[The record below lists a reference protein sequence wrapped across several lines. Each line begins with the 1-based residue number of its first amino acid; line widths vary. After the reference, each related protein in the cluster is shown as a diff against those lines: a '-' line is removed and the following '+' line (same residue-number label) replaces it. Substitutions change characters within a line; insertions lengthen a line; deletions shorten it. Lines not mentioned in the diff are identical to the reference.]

1 MQDTT
6 VLSEQPTSVPMKEAA
21 ATAKT
26 KIFFPNLDGLRFVSF
41 LVVFLYH
48 GHLSIFSYLKD
59 SSPQVYNVI
68 EFICRHGNLGV
79 NFFFVLSGFLITYL
93 LIKEKEFTGRIHVP
107 NFYIRRI
114 LRIWPLYYL
123 CVFVGFVGFAMLK
136 KMSGEPIVE
145 NANPWYYIFFSANF
159 DIMHTWPEKPD
170 ALLLSVLWSVAV
182 EEQFYLTWPLILSVI
197 PLKNFRFVFP
207 SIMLLSLLFRF
218 FYNGNNDHEFAIRY
232 FHTFSVIGDMALGGL
247 FAYLVSYE
255 NKFKLFITNMNR
267 LLIILVYVLTLVF
280 TLFKDE
286 IFAGGIPV
294 IFERIVIASLF
305 GMIILEQNYAKHSF
319 YKMSKLKTISQLG
332 IYTYGLYCLH
342 FLGLY
347 FAIKIMNMLRLD
359 GSISS
364 ISFSMIVLALII
376 SVVISLLSYH
386 FYEKWFLRLK
396 DKFAFIVKK

>member
-1 MQDTT
+1 M
-6 VLSEQPTSVPMKEAA
+6 VKQPASPS
-21 ATAKT
+21 AKA
-26 KIFFPNLDGLRFVSF
+26 KIFFPNLDGLRFISF
-41 LVVFLYH
+41 FVVFLYH

-59 SSPQVYNVI
+59 AQPRVYAVI

-107 NFYIRRI
+107 NFYVRRI

-123 CVFVGFVGFAMLK
+123 CVFVGVIGFGLLK
-136 KMSGEPIVE
+136 KMSGEPLLE
-145 NANPWYYIFFSANF
+145 NANPWYYMFFGANF

-182 EEQFYLTWPLILSVI
+182 EEQFYLTWPLILSFV
-197 PLKNFRFVFP
+197 PLRKFKFVFP
-207 SIMLLSLLFRF
+207 AIMVLSLVFRAF
-218 FYNGNNDHEFAIRY
+218 HTGDNDHDFAIRY
-232 FHTFSVIGDMALGGL
+232 FHTLSVIGDMALGGL

-255 NKFKLFITNMNR
+255 NRFKRYITEMPR
-267 LLIILVYVLTLVF
+267 AVIIMLYVCTLGV
-280 TLFKDE
+280 TLFKDN
-286 IFAGGIPV
+286 IFVAGIPV
-294 IFERIVIASLF
+294 IFDRIVIAFFF

-319 YKMSKLKTISQLG
+319 FKMSRAKTISKLG

-347 FAIKIMNMLRLD
+347 LAIKFMNVLRLN
-359 GSISS
+359 GSLTWV
-364 ISFSMIVLALII
+364 SFSMILLALVISII
-376 SVVISLLSYH
+376 ISLLSYNL
-386 FYEKWFLRLK
+386 YEKWFLRLK

>member
-1 MQDTT
+1 MSSIDTIT
-6 VLSEQPTSVPMKEAA
+6 GVGLKQQPAA
-21 ATAKT
+21 PAASAKA

-41 LVVFLYH
+41 FVVFIYH

-59 SSPQVYNVI
+59 AEPGVYGVI
-68 EFICRHGNLGV
+68 EFISRHGNLGV

-107 NFYIRRI
+107 NFYVRRI

-123 CVFVGFVGFAMLK
+123 CVLVGFVGFAMLK

-145 NANPWYYIFFSANF
+145 NANPWYYIFFGANF
-159 DIMHTWPEKPD
+159 DIMHTWPDKPD

-182 EEQFYLTWPLILSVI
+182 EEQFYLTWPLILSIV
-197 PLKNFRFVFP
+197 PLRHIRFVFP
-207 SIMLLSLLFRF
+207 TIMLFSLVFRAM
-218 FYNGNNDHEFAIRY
+218 NMGNNDQEFAIRY

-255 NKFKLFITNMNR
+255 NKFKRWITEMPKSVIA
-267 LLIILVYVLTLVF
+267 LIYLATLGV
-280 TLFKDE
+280 TLFKDS
-286 IFAGGIPV
+286 IFVPGWPV
-294 IFERIVIASLF
+294 VFERIVIAFFF
-305 GMIILEQNYAKHSF
+305 GLIILEQNYAKHSLF
-319 YKMSKLKTISQLG
+319 KMGRFTTISKLG

-347 FAIKIMNMLRLD
+347 FAIKIMNVLRLN
-359 GSISS
+359 GSLSWV
-364 ISFSMIVLALII
+364 SFSMITLALVI
-376 SVVISLLSYH
+376 SVIISLLSYH
-386 FYEKWFLRLK
+386 LYEKWFLRLK